1 MKQHDVIVVGAG
13 AAGLSAARVLKRCG
27 IDDVL
32 VLERETQAGGLPRHS
47 HHPGFGFSQFGI
59 PYSGPSYVRR
69 LLKECKDISIQTQA
83 TVCQLNPGGDLT
95 IADPKGMVTAKAKA
109 VLITTGI
116 RESSGASQLISS
128 QRPWGMFSTGAVQQF
143 LHFNR
148 RLPFRRPIVI
158 GSEWV
163 SYSVVLTLKK
173 AGRTPVAIVE
183 EHSSSIAPYW
193 LEKATLHG
201 LRIPVFKRSALSRII
216 GTDTVSGVEI
226 RQDGSRIELECDAVI
241 FTGKFIPESSLV
253 MGSHLKWDPKTL
265 GPKID
270 QYWRCSDS
278 SYFAAGNVLR
288 PVETSGITAREGQS
302 AARAIAGIL
311 NGESPGGKRIP
322 VQVESPLEYV
332 CPQWICSPGIQLNSL
347 QLRSR
352 IERAA
357 NGIVKIICNG
367 NEIWRKTVKAKPLQ
381 RIRLPARRIKP
392 DQLRSLEIKFLER

>member
-1 MKQHDVIVVGAG
+1 MNQHDVIIVGAG

-27 IDDVL
+27 IEDIL

-59 PYSGPSYVRR
+59 PYFGPSYVRR
-69 LLKECKDISIQTQA
+69 LLKECKDISIQTQT
-83 TVCQLNPGGDLT
+83 TVCQLNPGGELT
-95 IADPKGMVTAKAKA
+95 IADQNGMMTTKAKA

-116 RESSGASQLISS
+116 RESSGVSQLISS

-143 LHFNR
+143 LHFTR
-148 RLPFRRPIVI
+148 QLPFRRPVII

-173 AGRTPVAIVE
+173 AGLAPVAIVE
-183 EHSSSIAPYW
+183 EHSNSIAPYW
-193 LEKATLHG
+193 VEKATSHG
-201 LRIPVFKRSALSRII
+201 LRIPIFKQSRLSRVI

-226 RQDGSRIELECDAVI
+226 RRHGSRIELECDAVI
-241 FTGKFIPESSLV
+241 FTGKFIPESSLA
-253 MGSHLKWDPKTL
+253 MDSHLEWDPKTL

-270 QYWRCSDS
+270 QYWRCSDH

-288 PVETSGITAREGQS
+288 PVETSGIAGREGQS

-311 NGESPGGKRIP
+311 NGETPSGECIP

-332 CPQWICSPGIQLNSL
+332 CPQWIRSPGIQLNSL

-352 IERAA
+352 MERAA
-357 NGIVKIICNG
+357 NGVIKMICNG
-367 NEIWRKTVKAKPLQ
+367 TVIWQKSVEAKPLQ
-381 RIRLPARRIKP
+381 RIRLPVRRIKP
-392 DQLRSLEIKFLER
+392 DQLRSLEINFVER